1 MIIWKFCIWFDLYIM
16 VLTKHKI
23 HKNWQSMN
31 DNTFTVYCIQ
41 IIVHQHLTSVL
52 VGYEVSSID
61 HNVATKK

>member
-1 MIIWKFCIWFDLYIM
+1 
-16 VLTKHKI
+16 
-23 HKNWQSMN
+23 MN

-41 IIVHQHLTSVL
+41 IIVHQNLTSVL

>member
-1 MIIWKFCIWFDLYIM
+1 M

-52 VGYEVSSID
+52 VGYEVSFID